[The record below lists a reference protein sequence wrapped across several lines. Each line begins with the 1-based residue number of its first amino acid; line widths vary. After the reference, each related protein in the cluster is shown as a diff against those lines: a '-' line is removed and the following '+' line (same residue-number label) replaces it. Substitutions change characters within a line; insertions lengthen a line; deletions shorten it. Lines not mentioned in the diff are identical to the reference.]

1 MKIDPQFPTH
11 WKQYLIQSSYA
22 AITVFFITII
32 LSNNPVVIASIG
44 ATAFIVF
51 AMPNNVAAEPKR
63 IIGRHLVGFFV
74 GSCFAVFPFMGILF
88 FKAVWFSAS
97 VGITILLMV
106 VLDFEHPPAAGTAL
120 GMALVGY
127 TSSSASAFLISV
139 VILALIGYIAK
150 PFLRNLV

>member
-1 MKIDPQFPTH
+1 MKIDPRFPKH

-63 IIGRHLVGFFV
+63 IIRRTPGGFFSRV
-74 GSCFAVFPFMGILF
+74 LF
-88 FKAVWFSAS
+88 CS
-97 VGITILLMV
+97 IPIY
-106 VLDFEHPPAAGTAL
+106 
-120 GMALVGY
+120 GY
-127 TSSSASAFLISV
+127 SF
-139 VILALIGYIAK
+139 
-150 PFLRNLV
+150 F

>member
-51 AMPNNVAAEPKR
+51 AMPNNVAAEPKLYLILHR
-63 IIGRHLVGFFV
+63 KYLINSFIITRSL
-74 GSCFAVFPFMGILF
+74 IE
-88 FKAVWFSAS
+88 
-97 VGITILLMV
+97 LLS
-106 VLDFEHPPAAGTAL
+106 
-120 GMALVGY
+120 MAIY
-127 TSSSASAFLISV
+127 KIP
-139 VILALIGYIAK
+139 Y
-150 PFLRNLV
+150 

>member
-1 MKIDPQFPTH
+1 M
-11 WKQYLIQSSYA
+11 QYS
-22 AITVFFITII
+22 
-32 LSNNPVVIASIG
+32 
-44 ATAFIVF
+44 
-51 AMPNNVAAEPKR
+51 
-63 IIGRHLVGFFV
+63 HLWV
-74 GSCFAVFPFMGILF
+74 F

-106 VLDFEHPPAAGTAL
+106 VLDFKHPPAAGTAL

>member
-1 MKIDPQFPTH
+1 MKKYF
-11 WKQYLIQSSYA
+11 
-22 AITVFFITII
+22 
-32 LSNNPVVIASIG
+32 
-44 ATAFIVF
+44 
-51 AMPNNVAAEPKR
+51 
-63 IIGRHLVGFFV
+63 
-74 GSCFAVFPFMGILF
+74 GILL

-127 TSSSASAFLISV
+127 SSSSASAILISV
-139 VILALIGYIAK
+139 VILALIGYVAK